1 MAMSYDQSILIEIAF
16 LVVRIKLESSSSVI
30 ISNNYY

>member
-1 MAMSYDQSILIEIAF
+1 MAMSYDQSILIEIAV

-30 ISNNYY
+30 SNNYY